1 MADKSLRLRVA
12 CSATTLPVT
21 AAATAALWLLPFPPG
36 AARWGGLLATALAA
50 YVMMECN
57 NRNALLRIRSRMT
70 TTSFLALT
78 AACPFLHGWQPA
90 MAAVVALLAAL
101 TLLFA
106 TYQQRHAE
114 GRTFYA
120 FFFMG
125 LGSLL
130 FPPLLLLVPLLCAA
144 MLFYLRSLT
153 GRTFLAALF
162 GLALP
167 YWGYVGWMGWHNRL
181 DTAFAY
187 MLPYLAPGPPRFSA
201 LPPQRMAALGAVLVL
216 VVPAIF
222 HFWRTSYNDK
232 IRTRMLYHTLVL
244 TVFGLLA
251 LLALRPQWHDALLR
265 LLLAAGAP
273 FVGHHFALARG
284 RLMDVWFVVCLVLLG
299 ALAVSFR
306 LLPWTP

>member
-1 MADKSLRLRVA
+1 MAGKSLRLRVA

-130 FPPLLLLVPLLCAA
+130 FPPLLLLVPLLWAA

-201 LPPQRMAALGAVLVL
+201 LPPQHMAALGAVLVL

>member
-1 MADKSLRLRVA
+1 MAGKSLRLRIA
-12 CSATTLPVT
+12 GSATTLPVT
-21 AAATAALWLLPFPPG
+21 AAATAALWLLPFPPD
-36 AARWGGLLATALAA
+36 AARWGGLLTTALAA

-78 AACPFLHGWQPA
+78 AACPFLHPWQPA
-90 MAAVVALLAAL
+90 MAAAVALLAAL

-120 FFFMG
+120 FFFLG

-153 GRTFLAALF
+153 GRSFLAALF

-187 MLPYLAPGPPRFSA
+187 MLPYLAPGPPDVSA
-201 LPPQRMAALGAVLVL
+201 LPPQRMAALAAVLVL

-222 HFWRTSYNDK
+222 HFWRTAYNDK

-251 LLALRPQWHDALLR
+251 MLVLRPQWHDALLR

-284 RLMDVWFVVCLVLLG
+284 RLMDVWFVVCLVLLA
-299 ALAVSFR
+299 ALAAAFR
-306 LLPWTP
+306 LLPWTL